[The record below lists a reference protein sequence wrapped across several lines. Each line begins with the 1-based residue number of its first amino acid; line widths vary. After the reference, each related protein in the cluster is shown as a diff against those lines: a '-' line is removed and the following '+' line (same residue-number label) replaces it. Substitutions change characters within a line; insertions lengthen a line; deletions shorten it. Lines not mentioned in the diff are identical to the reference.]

1 MPGDTQGLLDTDAE
15 LPDLSRQTSS
25 STASTPTDSASSPS
39 PSTPPKLSPQCT
51 SPFGPRLVM
60 SKPNTSTRPQ
70 PEGASFESDGNT
82 VGRLTGR
89 FGRGGCRRGPVKM
102 ERIKVLTG
110 AEVESDYQEPESM
123 DARVVMGQ
131 EALLK
136 NMETQIGVPPDK
148 KTSKESS
155 SSEPPHSDTSTLLVE
170 RQIRVEE
177 KLKLD
182 TGQEIE
188 KSDQVKT
195 LTPAPEQERSLDQLL
210 ECPILEPKSTD
221 TGLTE
226 SSTFFPDDEGDT
238 LSLSQGEVPSLSFS
252 EPSYPV
258 DPQRIGVLP
267 GLDPDRYYTAPSTPI
282 KMAYCSHLKQQ
293 WQPSSPSTGPGS
305 PTDESDL
312 CSPPTSPSGSYITAE
327 GGSWTSSYNSGTSHS
342 CSPNLTAEAELQEV
356 PACYVG
362 SLSEIGDE
370 LGDDRLVAER
380 EHCLCKSVMPELS
393 ESEEHEEERIKIETC
408 RPHWVT
414 ENVSPDRSSSGRT
427 TDSKHEE
434 GGSEATLVQEE
445 IPRAPDISQP
455 LDDPDQEQEMDF
467 NACISEHFA
476 RHDAPLS
483 LEEDFPSDL
492 ACSSPFSHQQA
503 GASTTLETGS
513 LTPATCSSEISDTD
527 NNSLYGEMGSSALF
541 FHGCSRDDGPG
552 GEGMIPAS
560 MLPVH
565 ASLIFQA
572 DSMEI
577 TLFPT
582 DDEPENDVDAYAAG
596 EEEGDVDEYDD
607 EDEDVDINDDSDLEQ
622 QVEAIKIGARGVDDT
637 NEEDTSASFLNSLSE
652 NSINDG
658 VDESFAYQDDT
669 EESIDSTSCNGDEDD
684 HLYST
689 ERHAELA
696 QQFPAQDDHVHSVSH
711 ARPES
716 SGSESEMEISSGSSG
731 PSNALVQQHMSVC
744 TAHAEDISTPN
755 SKEECAKRLDSSSD
769 IREQSEENK
778 QSTDLKNAEE
788 TDNVCCVVS
797 QQSVHTNIQGS
808 GNQASSAELGE
819 VSEIYIKPVLCVLG
833 ATAAGID
840 NKINIPDEKD
850 LDQKNGNNSEF
861 LNTSLQLDET
871 ATNDLNKGVP
881 LLSYP
886 KDDCSPTNIPVCAYP
901 ELSEVPDNLTPAD
914 ISPTEQS
921 LDQDN
926 LTENQPSTD
935 DTSVGSL
942 NMSSSTYSM
951 LAISPKKENSQSS
964 ITEKS
969 VSSEDWVPEEPLSL
983 DTCCDFRPENLLM
996 CEIAGSLH
1004 NKGLSVTPNIS
1015 ARDNIMGDL
1024 EDNNSYC
1031 DLPDKMANN
1040 EAGMLE
1046 SNLSTWKSIEDL
1058 SEAGGGEDDANN
1070 LQNPDNNAL
1079 IQCHPEN
1086 IQETTWN
1093 NPEKSCSPSIPGAQ
1107 STCMPLNILSQDEK
1121 DEKDQTT
1128 DTEFNIPGEPTSKV
1142 FIDESPD
1149 ILPKQGPEVLE
1160 SAQEHDEAL
1169 TLGSTNSYKQN
1180 DLCGPNTTDK
1190 ISDKPSDIKILE
1202 TSKQMCLVNTDSVV
1216 LENKSVFKLE
1226 GGSFG
1231 NFDHKKKSSE
1241 SKLDISYSDKT
1252 LIHKDTATC
1261 SNKGVTTG
1269 ATNLDTR
1276 QLQSNIT
1283 KDENQLNSGSQVADE
1298 KIEPTTE
1305 RSVCISLKES
1315 KLDISYSDKTL
1326 IHKDTVTCSNK
1337 GVTTGATNL
1346 DTRQLQSNITK
1357 DENQLNSGSQVAD
1370 EKIEPTT
1377 ERSVCISLKESKLDI
1392 SCSDK
1397 SLIHKD
1403 TVTCSNKGVTTG
1415 ATNLDTRQLQSNITK
1430 DENQLNSGSQVA
1442 DEKIEPTTERS
1453 VCISLKESKLDIS
1466 CSDKSLIHKDTV
1478 TCSNKGVTT
1487 GATNLDTRQLQSNIT
1502 KDENQLNS
1510 GSQVADEKIEPKTE
1524 RSVCISL
1531 KEKEDE
1537 KVMETCPEEEANEN
1551 IRENTNVLELS
1562 KEETEVSQKSDYSE
1576 TEKIEL
1582 NTTIVNAG
1590 RKNDSD
1596 SMIPKEPVTF
1606 DKSKTAAA
1614 LEKKEGITNKDS
1626 KPETEIIKTSAN
1638 DNFFQSNKYTPDVQ
1652 QQIHKNDGRGEK
1664 SNHQTPVQTVF
1675 HPAVSSSNTLERN
1688 PNLTESTGSTDLH
1701 GLGSS
1706 DQKEALNHGTL
1717 EGLESHKSTQDASD
1731 NDVRASLTFEEET
1744 SELSRH
1750 STSSSSTD
1758 VLEEDLS
1765 APIQESQSS
1774 FNSSQ
1779 IHSLLTETTVNDGL
1793 HQHVSESPLEVI
1805 NMEQPD
1811 VESEEELSVSLPIQD
1826 THQNVNEQSGLKSET
1841 CRQEKP
1847 EVCME
1852 HRPESPKS
1860 PQTRPTRC
1868 IGHRDSSPAH
1878 RKSSL
1883 SNEREILPCITSAL
1897 NFPVQAR
1904 QNPTEKHTDH
1914 QDGCS
1919 INYRTKDSKEM
1930 DLSLKNTMGSC
1941 NETDSDGSIPEL
1953 EEPNRSLLKTSD
1965 PQISHSTADE
1975 SVSKTKQ
1982 SRSEKKARKAMSK
1995 LGLKQIHGVTR
2006 ITIRKSKNILFV
2018 ITRPDVFKSPASDIY
2033 IVFGEAKIE
2042 DLSQQVHKAA
2052 AEKFKVPLDPS
2063 PLTPDIMPSLT
2074 IKEESEEEEEVDESG
2089 LEQRDIELVMAQ
2101 ANVARAKAVRAL
2113 RHNKN
2118 DIVNAIMELTM

>member
-1 MPGDTQGLLDTDAE
+1 
-15 LPDLSRQTSS
+15 
-25 STASTPTDSASSPS
+25 
-39 PSTPPKLSPQCT
+39 
-51 SPFGPRLVM
+51 
-60 SKPNTSTRPQ
+60 
-70 PEGASFESDGNT
+70 
-82 VGRLTGR
+82 
-89 FGRGGCRRGPVKM
+89 M

-110 AEVESDYQEPESM
+110 SEVESDYQEPESM

-148 KTSKESS
+148 ITSKEPS

-177 KLKLD
+177 KIKLD
-182 TGQEIE
+182 TGQDTE

-195 LTPAPEQERSLDQLL
+195 VTTTPEQERSLDQLL
-210 ECPILEPKSTD
+210 ECSILEPKSAD
-221 TGLTE
+221 TGLAE

-293 WQPSSPSTGPGS
+293 WQPNSPSTGPGS

-327 GGSWTSSYNSGTSHS
+327 GSSWTSSYNSGTSHS

-370 LGDDRLVAER
+370 LGDDKLMAER
-380 EHCLCKSVMPELS
+380 EHCLCKPVMPELV
-393 ESEEHEEERIKIETC
+393 ESEEPEEERIKEETC
-408 RPHWVT
+408 GPHWVT
-414 ENVSPDRSSSGRT
+414 ENVSPCRSSNGRT
-427 TDSKHEE
+427 TDSKHEG
-434 GGSEATLVQEE
+434 GGSEATLVQAE
-445 IPRAPDISQP
+445 IATAIDISQL
-455 LDDPDQEQEMDF
+455 LDDPDQELELDF
-467 NACISEHFA
+467 NDCISEHFA
-476 RHDAPLS
+476 QHDAPLS

-503 GASTTLETGS
+503 AASNSLETGS

-527 NNSLYGEMGSSALF
+527 NNSLYSEMGSSALF

-552 GEGMIPAS
+552 EEGMIPAS

-582 DDEPENDVDAYAAG
+582 DVEPENDVDAYAAG

-607 EDEDVDINDDSDLEQ
+607 EDEDVDINEDSDLEQ
-622 QVEAIKIGARGVDDT
+622 HVEAIKTGTRGVDDP

-696 QQFPAQDDHVHSVSH
+696 QQFPAQDDHVQSVSH
-711 ARPES
+711 AQPES

-731 PSNALVQQHMSVC
+731 SSNALVQQHMSVC
-744 TAHAEDISTPN
+744 TAHAEDTSTPN
-755 SKEECAKRLDSSSD
+755 SKAECAKRLDSSSD
-769 IREQSEENK
+769 IREQSEEYK
-778 QSTDLKNAEE
+778 QSTDLENAEE
-788 TDNVCCVVS
+788 TDNVCCEVS
-797 QQSVHTNIQGS
+797 QQNVHTKIQGS

-819 VSEIYIKPVLCVLG
+819 VSETYAKPVLCVLG

-840 NKINIPDEKD
+840 NKINIQDDKD

-861 LNTSLQLDET
+861 MNTSLQLDET

-935 DTSVGSL
+935 DISVGSL
-942 NMSSSTYSM
+942 KMSSSTYSM

-969 VSSEDWVPEEPLSL
+969 VSSDNWAPEEPLSL
-983 DTCCDFRPENLLM
+983 DACCDFRPENLLT
-996 CEIAGSLH
+996 CEIAGSLN

-1031 DLPDKMANN
+1031 DLPEKMPNN
-1040 EAGMLE
+1040 EAAMLE

-1086 IQETTWN
+1086 IQEATWN
-1093 NPEKSCSPSIPGAQ
+1093 HPEKSCSPRIPGAQ
-1107 STCMPLNILSQDEK
+1107 STCMLLNILSHDKK
-1121 DEKDQTT
+1121 DEKDQTA
-1128 DTEFNIPGEPTSKV
+1128 DTEFNIPGEPTSKI
-1142 FIDESPD
+1142 FIDGSPD
-1149 ILPKQGPEVLE
+1149 ILPKKRPEVLE
-1160 SAQEHDEAL
+1160 SAQKHDETL
-1169 TLGSTNSYKQN
+1169 ILGSTNSYKQN
-1180 DLCGPNTTDK
+1180 DLCGPNATNK
-1190 ISDKPSDIKILE
+1190 ISDKASDIKIHE
-1202 TSKQMCLVNTDSVV
+1202 TSKQMCMVNTDSIVS
-1216 LENKSVFKLE
+1216 ENKPVFKLE

-1241 SKLDISYSDKT
+1241 SKHISSSAKSLT
-1252 LIHKDTATC
+1252 CKDTATC
-1261 SNKGVTTG
+1261 SNKGVITW
-1269 ATNLDTR
+1269 APNLDTR

-1283 KDENQLNSGSQVADE
+1283 KDENKLNSGSQVAD
-1298 KIEPTTE
+1298 
-1305 RSVCISLKES
+1305 
-1315 KLDISYSDKTL
+1315 
-1326 IHKDTVTCSNK
+1326 
-1337 GVTTGATNL
+1337 
-1346 DTRQLQSNITK
+1346 
-1357 DENQLNSGSQVAD
+1357 NQ
-1370 EKIEPTT
+1370 
-1377 ERSVCISLKESKLDI
+1377 
-1392 SCSDK
+1392 
-1397 SLIHKD
+1397 
-1403 TVTCSNKGVTTG
+1403 
-1415 ATNLDTRQLQSNITK
+1415 
-1430 DENQLNSGSQVA
+1430 
-1442 DEKIEPTTERS
+1442 
-1453 VCISLKESKLDIS
+1453 
-1466 CSDKSLIHKDTV
+1466 
-1478 TCSNKGVTT
+1478 
-1487 GATNLDTRQLQSNIT
+1487 
-1502 KDENQLNS
+1502 
-1510 GSQVADEKIEPKTE
+1510 IEPKTE
-1524 RSVCISL
+1524 KDVCISL
-1531 KEKEDE
+1531 KEKED
-1537 KVMETCPEEEANEN
+1537 KKAMETCPKEEANEN
-1551 IRENTNVLELS
+1551 VRENINVLELS
-1562 KEETEVSQKSDYSE
+1562 KEVTVSQKSSNSE

-1582 NTTIVNAG
+1582 DTNIVNCG
-1590 RKNDSD
+1590 RGKHVSD

-1606 DKSKTAAA
+1606 DSSKTISA
-1614 LEKKEGITNKDS
+1614 LEKKEGIKYKDN
-1626 KPETEIIKTSAN
+1626 KPETKIIQTSAN
-1638 DNFFQSNKYTPDVQ
+1638 DTVFQSNKYTPETQ
-1652 QQIHKNDGRGEK
+1652 EQIHTNDTRGEK
-1664 SNHQTPVQTVF
+1664 NNHQTPVQTVF

-1688 PNLTESTGSTDLH
+1688 PNLTESMGSTDSN
-1701 GLGSS
+1701 GLGNS

-1717 EGLESHKSTQDASD
+1717 KGLESHKSPQDARG
-1731 NDVRASLTFEEET
+1731 NYVRASLTFVEEI

-1750 STSSSSTD
+1750 PTSSSSTD
-1758 VLEEDLS
+1758 VLEEDLP
-1765 APIQESQSS
+1765 APIQESQCS

-1779 IHSLLTETTVNDGL
+1779 IHGLLTHTETTLNDGL
-1793 HQHVSESPLEVI
+1793 HQHESQSPLQVI
-1805 NMEQPD
+1805 NTEQPD

-1826 THQNVNEQSGLKSET
+1826 THQNVNEQS
-1841 CRQEKP
+1841 CRPEKP
-1847 EVCME
+1847 EGVLYFKLLLLCYCLLNVQKQYCATLI
-1852 HRPESPKS
+1852 SAY
-1860 PQTRPTRC
+1860 
-1868 IGHRDSSPAH
+1868 I
-1878 RKSSL
+1878 
-1883 SNEREILPCITSAL
+1883 SAL
-1897 NFPVQAR
+1897 
-1904 QNPTEKHTDH
+1904 
-1914 QDGCS
+1914 
-1919 INYRTKDSKEM
+1919 
-1930 DLSLKNTMGSC
+1930 LKNEKTLMIFLVLLSC
-1941 NETDSDGSIPEL
+1941 
-1953 EEPNRSLLKTSD
+1953 
-1965 PQISHSTADE
+1965 
-1975 SVSKTKQ
+1975 
-1982 SRSEKKARKAMSK
+1982 M
-1995 LGLKQIHGVTR
+1995 HGTQTR
-2006 ITIRKSKNILFV
+2006 IT
-2018 ITRPDVFKSPASDIY
+2018 
-2033 IVFGEAKIE
+2033 
-2042 DLSQQVHKAA
+2042 
-2052 AEKFKVPLDPS
+2052 
-2063 PLTPDIMPSLT
+2063 
-2074 IKEESEEEEEVDESG
+2074 
-2089 LEQRDIELVMAQ
+2089 
-2101 ANVARAKAVRAL
+2101 
-2113 RHNKN
+2113 
-2118 DIVNAIMELTM
+2118 

>member
-51 SPFGPRLVM
+51 SPFGPRLVL
-60 SKPNTSTRPQ
+60 SKPNPSTRPQ
-70 PEGASFESDGNT
+70 PEGASFESDGRT

-89 FGRGGCRRGPVKM
+89 FGRIGCRRGPVKM

-148 KTSKESS
+148 KTSEESS
-155 SSEPPHSDTSTLLVE
+155 SSEPTHSDTSTLQVE
-170 RQIRVEE
+170 SQISVEE
-177 KLKLD
+177 KNKLD

-188 KSDQVKT
+188 KSAKVKT
-195 LTPAPEQERSLDQLL
+195 LTPTPEQEKSLDQLH
-210 ECPILEPKSTD
+210 ECPILEAKSSD

-226 SSTFFPDDEGDT
+226 SSTFFPDDEGDM

-293 WQPSSPSTGPGS
+293 WQPSSPSTAPGS

-327 GGSWTSSYNSGTSHS
+327 GGSCTSSYNSGTSHS

-356 PACYVG
+356 PACYVS

-370 LGDDRLVAER
+370 LGDDRPVAER
-380 EHCLCKSVMPELS
+380 EHCLCKPVMPELT
-393 ESEEHEEERIKIETC
+393 ESEEHEEERIKKETC

-414 ENVSPDRSSSGRT
+414 ESVSSHRSSSGRT
-427 TDSKHEE
+427 TDSTHER
-434 GGSEATLVQEE
+434 GGSDATLVQAET
-445 IPRAPDISQP
+445 PRATDISQP
-455 LDDPDQEQEMDF
+455 LDDPDQELELDF
-467 NACISEHFA
+467 NDCISEHFA

-483 LEEDFPSDL
+483 LEEDFPLDL

-503 GASTTLETGS
+503 AASNTLETGS

-527 NNSLYGEMGSSALF
+527 NNSLYSEMGSSTLF
-541 FHGCSRDDGPG
+541 FHGCSTDDGPG
-552 GEGMIPAS
+552 SEGMIPAT

-565 ASLIFQA
+565 ASFIFQA

-582 DDEPENDVDAYAAG
+582 DDEPENEVDAYAAG

-607 EDEDVDINDDSDLEQ
+607 EDEDVDLNDDSNLEQ
-622 QVEAIKIGARGVDDT
+622 QVEAIKIGARGVDDP
-637 NEEDTSASFLNSLSE
+637 NDEDTSASFLNSLSE

-658 VDESFAYQDDT
+658 VDESFAFQDDT
-669 EESIDSTSCNGDEDD
+669 EESIDSTSCNGDEED

-696 QQFPAQDDHVHSVSH
+696 QQFPPQEDHVQPVIC

-731 PSNALVQQHMSVC
+731 QSNTLIQQHMSVC
-744 TAHAEDISTPN
+744 RAHAEDISTLD
-755 SKEECAKRLDSSSD
+755 SKTECAKRQDSSSD
-769 IREQSEENK
+769 IREQNEENQQITDSKSSEEGE
-778 QSTDLKNAEE
+778 NAFL
-788 TDNVCCVVS
+788 VVS
-797 QQSVHTNIQGS
+797 QQSVNTNILGS
-808 GNQASSAELGE
+808 GNQASSAELDK
-819 VSEIYIKPVLCVLG
+819 VSQTYSKPDLCVLG

-840 NKINIPDEKD
+840 NKINIQVDKD
-850 LDQKNGNNSEF
+850 LDQKNGNNFEF

-901 ELSEVPDNLTPAD
+901 ELSEVPDNLTPAV
-914 ISPTEQS
+914 ISSTEQS

-926 LTENQPSTD
+926 LTENQPSTED
-935 DTSVGSL
+935 ISVGSL
-942 NMSSSTYSM
+942 TMTCSTYSK

-969 VSSEDWVPEEPLSL
+969 VSADDWAPEEPF
-983 DTCCDFRPENLLM
+983 CDFRPENLLM
-996 CEIAGSLH
+996 CEITGSLH

-1015 ARDNIMGDL
+1015 APYNMMGDL

-1031 DLPDKMANN
+1031 LLPEKMSNN

-1046 SNLSTWKSIEDL
+1046 TNLSTWKSIEDL

-1079 IQCHPEN
+1079 IQCHSEN

-1093 NPEKSCSPSIPGAQ
+1093 NPEKSCSPGMPGAQ
-1107 STCMPLNILSQDEK
+1107 STCIPLNILSHDGK
-1121 DEKDQTT
+1121 DEKDQPT
-1128 DTEFNIPGEPTSKV
+1128 DTDFNIPEEPTSKIL
-1142 FIDESPD
+1142 IDESPC
-1149 ILPKQGPEVLE
+1149 ILRKQGTDVLD
-1160 SAQEHDEAL
+1160 SAQEENKAL
-1169 TLGSTNSYKQN
+1169 ILGYSNLYKQN
-1180 DLCGPNTTDK
+1180 DLCEPNTTNK
-1190 ISDKPSDIKILE
+1190 ISDKPSGIQIHE
-1202 TSKQMCLVNTDSVV
+1202 TSEQMCLVNTDSTVS
-1216 LENKSVFKLE
+1216 ENKFVFKLE

-1241 SKLDISYSDKT
+1241 AKRHISS
-1252 LIHKDTATC
+1252 
-1261 SNKGVTTG
+1261 
-1269 ATNLDTR
+1269 
-1276 QLQSNIT
+1276 
-1283 KDENQLNSGSQVADE
+1283 
-1298 KIEPTTE
+1298 
-1305 RSVCISLKES
+1305 
-1315 KLDISYSDKTL
+1315 
-1326 IHKDTVTCSNK
+1326 
-1337 GVTTGATNL
+1337 
-1346 DTRQLQSNITK
+1346 
-1357 DENQLNSGSQVAD
+1357 
-1370 EKIEPTT
+1370 
-1377 ERSVCISLKESKLDI
+1377 
-1392 SCSDK
+1392 SDK
-1397 SLIHKD
+1397 SLIHKKIA
-1403 TVTCSNKGVTTG
+1403 TCSHKEVTIGTP
-1415 ATNLDTRQLQSNITK
+1415 NLDARQLQSNIRK
-1430 DENQLNSGSQVA
+1430 DENQLNFGSQVA
-1442 DEKIEPTTERS
+1442 DK
-1453 VCISLKESKLDIS
+1453 
-1466 CSDKSLIHKDTV
+1466 
-1478 TCSNKGVTT
+1478 
-1487 GATNLDTRQLQSNIT
+1487 Q
-1502 KDENQLNS
+1502 
-1510 GSQVADEKIEPKTE
+1510 IEPKTE
-1524 RSVCISL
+1524 NSTCISL
-1531 KEKEDE
+1531 KEKEAI
-1537 KVMETCPEEEANEN
+1537 ETCTKKETNKN
-1551 IRENTNVLELS
+1551 VREKNTNVFELS
-1562 KEETEVSQKSDYSE
+1562 KDETEVSQETRNSDA
-1576 TEKIEL
+1576 EKGEL
-1582 NTTIVNAG
+1582 NTTVVNCG
-1590 RKNDSD
+1590 RGKSVSD
-1596 SMIPKEPVTF
+1596 SQIPKEPVTS
-1606 DKSKTAAA
+1606 DNSKIV
-1614 LEKKEGITNKDS
+1614 LEKTEDIRNKES
-1626 KPETEIIKTSAN
+1626 KPKTKKTQTSAN
-1638 DNFFQSNKYTPDVQ
+1638 HTFSQHNKNTPGTQ
-1652 QQIHKNDGRGEK
+1652 QQIHANDASGEK
-1664 SNHQTPVQTVF
+1664 DTHQTVF
-1675 HPAVSSSNTLERN
+1675 QPAESSSNTLERN
-1688 PNLTESTGSTDLH
+1688 TNFRESTGSTDSD
-1701 GLGSS
+1701 GLS
-1706 DQKEALNHGTL
+1706 DSNQKEALYHGTL
-1717 EGLESHKSTQDASD
+1717 EGLETHKSTQDASD
-1731 NDVRASLTFEEET
+1731 DVEASSIFVEEI
-1744 SELSRH
+1744 SELSTH
-1750 STSSSSTD
+1750 LASSSSTD
-1758 VLEEDLS
+1758 VLEEDLRP
-1765 APIQESQSS
+1765 PIQESQSS

-1779 IHSLLTETTVNDGL
+1779 IHNLLTHREKTLNDGL
-1793 HQHVSESPLEVI
+1793 HQHESQSSLQVI
-1805 NMEQPD
+1805 NTEQPD
-1811 VESEEELSVSLPIQD
+1811 VESEEELSISLPIQD
-1826 THQNVNEQSGLKSET
+1826 THQNVNEQSGLTSNT
-1841 CRQEKP
+1841 CKQEKP
-1847 EVCME
+1847 EAVGIE

-1860 PQTRPTRC
+1860 PQTHPVRC
-1868 IGHRDSSPAH
+1868 IGNRDSTPAH

-1883 SNEREILPCITSAL
+1883 SKEREILPCITSAL

-1904 QNPTEKHTDH
+1904 QHPTEKHTD
-1914 QDGCS
+1914 QEDGCS
-1919 INYRTKDSKEM
+1919 TNDRTKESKEV
-1930 DLSLKNTMGSC
+1930 DLSLKNNIGSC

-1953 EEPNRSLLKTSD
+1953 EEPTRSLLKTSD
-1965 PQISHSTADE
+1965 PQMSHSTADE

-2063 PLTPDIMPSLT
+2063 PVTPDIMPNLT

>member
-1 MPGDTQGLLDTDAE
+1 MPGDTQDLLDTDTE
-15 LPDLSRQTSS
+15 LPDLSRQASS

-60 SKPNTSTRPQ
+60 SKPNTSARPQ
-70 PEGASFESDGNT
+70 PEGASFESDGRT

-89 FGRGGCRRGPVKM
+89 FGKGGCRRGPVKM

-136 NMETQIGVPPDK
+136 NMETQIGDK
-148 KTSKESS
+148 KTSKELS
-155 SSEPPHSDTSTLLVE
+155 SSEPPHSDTTLLVE
-170 RQIRVEE
+170 KHITAEE
-177 KLKLD
+177 KLMLD
-182 TGQEIE
+182 TGQETE
-188 KSDQVKT
+188 NSDQVKT
-195 LTPAPEQERSLDQLL
+195 LTPTPEQGRIVEQLL
-210 ECPILEPKSTD
+210 ECPILETKSAD

-226 SSTFFPDDEGDT
+226 SSTFFPNDEEDT
-238 LSLSQGEVPSLSFS
+238 QFLSQGEVPSLSFS
-252 EPSYPV
+252 EPSCPV
-258 DPQRIGVLP
+258 DPQKIGVLP

-327 GGSWTSSYNSGTSHS
+327 GGSWNSSYNSGTSHS

-380 EHCLCKSVMPELS
+380 EHCLCKPVMPELP
-393 ESEEHEEERIKIETC
+393 ESEEHEEEKIKRETC

-414 ENVSPDRSSSGRT
+414 ENVSPHRSSSGRT
-427 TDSKHEE
+427 TDTNHEE
-434 GGSEATLVQEE
+434 EGAETTLVQTE
-445 IPRAPDISQP
+445 IPGVTDISQA
-455 LDDPDQEQEMDF
+455 LDNQDQELELDF
-467 NACISEHFA
+467 NYCISEHFA

-492 ACSSPFSHQQA
+492 ACSSPLSHQQA
-503 GASTTLETGS
+503 AASTTLETGS

-527 NNSLYGEMGSSALF
+527 NNSLYSEMGSSALF
-541 FHGCSRDDGPG
+541 FHGYSRDDGSG

-607 EDEDVDINDDSDLEQ
+607 EDEDVDIDDSDVEQ

-684 HLYST
+684 QLYST

-696 QQFPAQDDHVHSVSH
+696 QQFPAQDDHVQSVTH

-731 PSNALVQQHMSVC
+731 PSNALAQQHISVC
-744 TAHAEDISTPN
+744 TEHAEDISTPN
-755 SKEECAKRLDSSSD
+755 PMAESAKGLVFSSD
-769 IREQSEENK
+769 IEKQNEESK
-778 QSTDLKNAEE
+778 QSTDIENAEE
-788 TDNVCCVVS
+788 TNNASCEVS
-797 QQSVHTNIQGS
+797 QQSVCANIQGS
-808 GNQASSAELGE
+808 EKQTSSEELGKL
-819 VSEIYIKPVLCVLG
+819 SEKYSKPVLCVLG

-840 NKINIPDEKD
+840 NKINIQDDKD

-861 LNTSLQLDET
+861 MNTSLQLDET

-926 LTENQPSTD
+926 LTENQPTTND
-935 DTSVGSL
+935 ITVGSL
-942 NMSSSTYSM
+942 NMSSSTYGM

-964 ITEKS
+964 MTEKN
-969 VSSEDWVPEEPLSL
+969 VSSEHWAPEEPLSL
-983 DTCCDFRPENLLM
+983 DACCDFRPDTLLV
-996 CEIAGSLH
+996 CEIPGLMH
-1004 NKGLSVTPNIS
+1004 NKGQSVTPNIS
-1015 ARDNIMGDL
+1015 ARDNLMGDL
-1024 EDNNSYC
+1024 EDNNIYC
-1031 DLPDKMANN
+1031 DLPEKMANN

-1079 IQCHPEN
+1079 IQCHPEH

-1093 NPEKSCSPSIPGAQ
+1093 NPEKSCPLSIPVAQ
-1107 STCMPLNILSQDEK
+1107 STCMPLNILSQKGK

-1128 DTEFNIPGEPTSKV
+1128 DTEFNIPGES
-1142 FIDESPD
+1142 SPKQYGDASSD
-1149 ILPKQGPEVLE
+1149 ILPKQGSEVLE
-1160 SAQEHDEAL
+1160 PTQKSNEAL
-1169 TLGSTNSYKQN
+1169 ISSSTILYKEN
-1180 DLCGPNTTDK
+1180 DLCGSKTTNNTTDK
-1190 ISDKPSDIKILE
+1190 QSDIEISV
-1202 TSKQMCLVNTDSVV
+1202 TSKQTCLVNTNSVG
-1216 LENKSVFKLE
+1216 LENKPVFNLK

-1231 NFDHKKKSSE
+1231 NFDHKKKSTV
-1241 SKLDISYSDKT
+1241 SKLNISSSEKL
-1252 LIHKDTATC
+1252 LIHKESAACSTKRITA
-1261 SNKGVTTG
+1261 G
-1269 ATNLDTR
+1269 APNLDTK
-1276 QLQSNIT
+1276 QLQSNFT
-1283 KDENQLNSGSQVADE
+1283 KTDENQANSGNQVAYE
-1298 KIEPTTE
+1298 
-1305 RSVCISLKES
+1305 
-1315 KLDISYSDKTL
+1315 
-1326 IHKDTVTCSNK
+1326 
-1337 GVTTGATNL
+1337 
-1346 DTRQLQSNITK
+1346 Q
-1357 DENQLNSGSQVAD
+1357 
-1370 EKIEPTT
+1370 
-1377 ERSVCISLKESKLDI
+1377 
-1392 SCSDK
+1392 
-1397 SLIHKD
+1397 
-1403 TVTCSNKGVTTG
+1403 
-1415 ATNLDTRQLQSNITK
+1415 
-1430 DENQLNSGSQVA
+1430 
-1442 DEKIEPTTERS
+1442 
-1453 VCISLKESKLDIS
+1453 
-1466 CSDKSLIHKDTV
+1466 
-1478 TCSNKGVTT
+1478 
-1487 GATNLDTRQLQSNIT
+1487 
-1502 KDENQLNS
+1502 
-1510 GSQVADEKIEPKTE
+1510 IEPKTE
-1524 RSVCISL
+1524 SSMCITFT
-1531 KEKEDE
+1531 EKDNEE
-1537 KVMETCPEEEANEN
+1537 VLETNPKEEASETS
-1551 IRENTNVLELS
+1551 RENANVFELS
-1562 KEETEVSQKSDYSE
+1562 KEETDVSQISITTE
-1576 TEKIEL
+1576 TKKTEL
-1582 NTTIVNAG
+1582 NATIVCERGETVSA
-1590 RKNDSD
+1590 

-1606 DKSKTAAA
+1606 DNSKKIAGLEKKEDINIEDHEPETGIIQTSVNDAVFQHNKYTPETQPKEPVTVDNSETIAA
-1614 LEKKEGITNKDS
+1614 LEKKEDIKIKDREPETGIIQTSVNDAVFQHNKYTPETQPKEPVTVDNS
-1626 KPETEIIKTSAN
+1626 ETIAALEKKEDIKIKDREPETEIIQTSAN
-1638 DNFFQSNKYTPDVQ
+1638 AAVFQHNKYTSETQPKEPVTVDNSETIAALEKKEDIKIKDHEPETEIIQTSANAAVFQSNKYTPETQ
-1652 QQIHKNDGRGEK
+1652 QQIHTNDAREEKNK
-1664 SNHQTPVQTVF
+1664 NHQTLVQSEI
-1675 HPAVSSSNTLERN
+1675 HPAVLISSTAERT
-1688 PNLTESTGSTDLH
+1688 PNLTESKDSTDTNSVH
-1701 GLGSS
+1701 NS
-1706 DQKEALNHGTL
+1706 DQNESLNHGTT
-1717 EGLESHKSTQDASD
+1717 EGLRSHQSTQDASD
-1731 NDVRASLTFEEET
+1731 NDVRASLT
-1744 SELSRH
+1744 LDLNRH

-1758 VLEEDLS
+1758 LLEEDLP

-1774 FNSSQ
+1774 FNSPQ
-1779 IHSLLTETTVNDGL
+1779 MHSPLPHTETTLNDEL
-1793 HQHVSESPLEVI
+1793 QQLESQSPLQMI
-1805 NMEQPD
+1805 DIEQSD
-1811 VESEEELSVSLPIQD
+1811 VESEEELPVSLPIQD
-1826 THQNVNEQSGLKSET
+1826 THKNVNEPPGLKSKT

-1847 EVCME
+1847 KVCRE
-1852 HRPESPKS
+1852 HRLEPPKS
-1860 PQTRPTRC
+1860 PQACPTRC
-1868 IGHRDSSPAH
+1868 VGLRDSSPAH

-1883 SNEREILPCITSAL
+1883 SSEREILPCITTAL

-1904 QNPTEKHTDH
+1904 QNPSDKHTDY

-1919 INYRTKDSKEM
+1919 NNYRTKDSKEV

-1941 NETDSDGSIPEL
+1941 NDTDSDGSIPEL
-1953 EEPNRSLLKTSD
+1953 EEPNRSLLKPSD
-1965 PQISHSTADE
+1965 PQISHSADE

-2063 PLTPDIMPSLT
+2063 PLTPDTMPSLT
-2074 IKEESEEEEEVDESG
+2074 IKEESEEEEEVVDDSG

>member
-15 LPDLSRQTSS
+15 LPDLSRQASS

-51 SPFGPRLVM
+51 SPFGPRLVL
-60 SKPNTSTRPQ
+60 SKPNTSARPQ
-70 PEGASFESDGNT
+70 PEGASFESDGRT

-155 SSEPPHSDTSTLLVE
+155 SSEPTPTPDAPTLQVE
-170 RQIRVEE
+170 GQIRVEE
-177 KLKLD
+177 KIKLD
-182 TGQEIE
+182 TGQEVE
-188 KSDQVKT
+188 KSAQVKT
-195 LTPAPEQERSLDQLL
+195 LTPTPEQEGQLL
-210 ECPILEPKSTD
+210 ECPILEAKSTD

-226 SSTFFPDDEGDT
+226 SSTFFPDDEGDM

-293 WQPSSPSTGPGS
+293 WQPSSPSTVPGS

-327 GGSWTSSYNSGTSHS
+327 GGSCTSSYNSGTSHS

-370 LGDDRLVAER
+370 LGDDRPVADR
-380 EHCLCKSVMPELS
+380 EHCLCKPVMPELT
-393 ESEEHEEERIKIETC
+393 ESEEHEEERIKKETC

-414 ENVSPDRSSSGRT
+414 ENASPHRSSSGRT
-427 TDSKHEE
+427 TDSTHERVE
-434 GGSEATLVQEE
+434 TEATSVQAET
-445 IPRAPDISQP
+445 ATTTDISQP
-455 LDDPDQEQEMDF
+455 LDDPDQELELDF
-467 NACISEHFA
+467 NDCISEHFA

-483 LEEDFPSDL
+483 LEEDFPLDL

-503 GASTTLETGS
+503 AASNTLETGS

-527 NNSLYGEMGSSALF
+527 NNSLYSEMGSSALF

-582 DDEPENDVDAYAAG
+582 EDEPENDVDAYAAG

-607 EDEDVDINDDSDLEQ
+607 EDEDVDLNDDSDLEQ
-622 QVEAIKIGARGVDDT
+622 QVEAIKIGARGVDDQ
-637 NEEDTSASFLNSLSE
+637 NDEDTSASFLNSLSE

-696 QQFPAQDDHVHSVSH
+696 QQFPPQDDHVQSVSH

-731 PSNALVQQHMSVC
+731 PSNALVQQHISVC
-744 TAHAEDISTPN
+744 TAHAEDISTLN
-755 SKEECAKRLDSSSD
+755 STEECAKRQDSSSD
-769 IREQSEENK
+769 IREQHEENQ
-778 QSTDLKNAEE
+778 QSTDPKNAEE
-788 TDNVCCVVS
+788 ADNAGCVVS
-797 QQSVHTNIQGS
+797 QQIVHTQIQAT
-808 GNQASSAELGE
+808 GNQESSAGLGE
-819 VSEIYIKPVLCVLG
+819 VSETNTKPDLCVLG

-840 NKINIPDEKD
+840 NKINIHDDKD

-861 LNTSLQLDET
+861 MNTSLQLDET

-901 ELSEVPDNLTPAD
+901 ELSEVPDNLTLAD

-935 DTSVGSL
+935 DISLGSL
-942 NMSSSTYSM
+942 TMTCSTYSM
-951 LAISPKKENSQSS
+951 LAISPKKENSQSR

-969 VSSEDWVPEEPLSL
+969 VSSEDWAPKES
-983 DTCCDFRPENLLM
+983 CCDFRPENLFM
-996 CEIAGSLH
+996 CEITGSLH

-1015 ARDNIMGDL
+1015 ARDNMMGDL

-1031 DLPDKMANN
+1031 LLPEKMSNN

-1079 IQCHPEN
+1079 IQCHSEN

-1093 NPEKSCSPSIPGAQ
+1093 NPEKSCSPSMPSAQ
-1107 STCMPLNILSQDEK
+1107 STCIPLNILSHDGK

-1128 DTEFNIPGEPTSKV
+1128 DTDFNIPEEPTLKI
-1142 FIDESPD
+1142 FIEESPD
-1149 ILPKQGPEVLE
+1149 ILPIQGTEVLE
-1160 SAQEHDEAL
+1160 SAQEEDKAL
-1169 TLGSTNSYKQN
+1169 ILASNNLYKQN
-1180 DLCGPNTTDK
+1180 DLCEPNTTNK
-1190 ISDKPSDIKILE
+1190 ISDKPSDIQIHE
-1202 TSKQMCLVNTDSVV
+1202 TSEQMCLVNTDPTVSEDK
-1216 LENKSVFKLE
+1216 LVFKLE

-1241 SKLDISYSDKT
+1241 PKRYISFSDKS
-1252 LIHKDTATC
+1252 LIHKEIASC

-1269 ATNLDTR
+1269 EPNLDTR
-1276 QLQSNIT
+1276 QSNIT
-1283 KDENQLNSGSQVADE
+1283 KDEHQLTFGSQVAD
-1298 KIEPTTE
+1298 K
-1305 RSVCISLKES
+1305 
-1315 KLDISYSDKTL
+1315 
-1326 IHKDTVTCSNK
+1326 
-1337 GVTTGATNL
+1337 
-1346 DTRQLQSNITK
+1346 Q
-1357 DENQLNSGSQVAD
+1357 
-1370 EKIEPTT
+1370 
-1377 ERSVCISLKESKLDI
+1377 
-1392 SCSDK
+1392 
-1397 SLIHKD
+1397 
-1403 TVTCSNKGVTTG
+1403 
-1415 ATNLDTRQLQSNITK
+1415 
-1430 DENQLNSGSQVA
+1430 
-1442 DEKIEPTTERS
+1442 
-1453 VCISLKESKLDIS
+1453 
-1466 CSDKSLIHKDTV
+1466 
-1478 TCSNKGVTT
+1478 
-1487 GATNLDTRQLQSNIT
+1487 
-1502 KDENQLNS
+1502 
-1510 GSQVADEKIEPKTE
+1510 IEPKTE
-1524 RSVCISL
+1524 SSTCISL
-1531 KEKEDE
+1531 KEKEAI
-1537 KVMETCPEEEANEN
+1537 VPCPKEEPNEN
-1551 IRENTNVLELS
+1551 VREKKNNVLELS
-1562 KEETEVSQKSDYSE
+1562 KEETEVSQKPSNSDA
-1576 TEKIEL
+1576 EKVEL
-1582 NTTIVNAG
+1582 NTTIENCGTGEAV
-1590 RKNDSD
+1590 SD
-1596 SMIPKEPVTF
+1596 SKIPKEPVTS
-1606 DKSKTAAA
+1606 DDSKIAQ
-1614 LEKKEGITNKDS
+1614 EKKKDVKNKDS
-1626 KPETEIIKTSAN
+1626 KPNVKKTQQTSAN
-1638 DNFFQSNKYTPDVQ
+1638 DTFSQTNKDTPETQ
-1652 QQIHKNDGRGEK
+1652 QQIHTNDAREEK
-1664 SNHQTPVQTVF
+1664 DDHQTPVQTVF
-1675 HPAVSSSNTLERN
+1675 HSADSSSNALERN
-1688 PNLTESTGSTDLH
+1688 DNLTESAGSTDSN
-1701 GLGSS
+1701 GLSNS
-1706 DQKEALNHGTL
+1706 DQKEALYHGTL
-1717 EGLESHKSTQDASD
+1717 EELESHISTQDATD
-1731 NDVRASLTFEEET
+1731 DVRASSTFVEEI
-1744 SELSRH
+1744 SEISRH
-1750 STSSSSTD
+1750 PAPSSSTD
-1758 VLEEDLS
+1758 VLEEDLP

-1779 IHSLLTETTVNDGL
+1779 IHSLLTHREETLNDGL
-1793 HQHVSESPLEVI
+1793 RQDESQSSLEGI
-1805 NMEQPD
+1805 NTDQPD
-1811 VESEEELSVSLPIQD
+1811 VESEEELSISLPVQD
-1826 THQNVNEQSGLKSET
+1826 THQNVNEQSGLKSNT

-1847 EVCME
+1847 EVCLE

-1860 PQTRPTRC
+1860 PQTCPIRC

-1883 SNEREILPCITSAL
+1883 SNEREILPCIPSAL

-1904 QNPTEKHTDH
+1904 QHPTEKHTDH
-1914 QDGCS
+1914 LDVCS
-1919 INYRTKDSKEM
+1919 INYRTKDSKEL
-1930 DLSLKNTMGSC
+1930 DLSLKNTIGSC

-1965 PQISHSTADE
+1965 PQISHSAADE

-2063 PLTPDIMPSLT
+2063 PVTPDIMPNLT